1 MEKERGTIGIV
12 MRPFRFKSALVIVI
26 MGCLLL
32 SFLFL
37 LVPQAALAQ
46 EGLWSYSN
54 PTWAMTYIHSGGSWN
69 VSQDHSHSYTGKN
82 LSETFTHFLRAN
94 ASGGESIILDTWS
107 VTPASYGSQL
117 STGTAIGY
125 DSLGTEGQLT
135 VREGTGVGFYSRD
148 IGCLDA
154 SVGSQVTLTQ
164 GIAHSNTRAEKGIDY
179 DFSSQGKGSVA
190 VGCNAVPISSN
201 SHGTYSQ
208 HITADGEFNI
218 YYSAD
223 ISLRANPSCPFGG
236 AP

>member
-1 MEKERGTIGIV
+1 MKEERIIGIV
-12 MRPFRFKSALVIVI
+12 I
-26 MGCLLL
+26 LLL
-32 SFLFL
+32 SFLLF
-37 LVPQAALAQ
+37 PQAALAQ
-46 EGLWSYSN
+46 DGMGTHSS
-54 PTWAMTYIHSGGSWN
+54 PMWAITYIQSSGSWN

-82 LSETFTHFLRAN
+82 LSKTFTHSLRAN
-94 ASGGESIILDTWS
+94 AYGGESVILDTWS
-107 VTPASYGSQL
+107 VLPASYGGHL

-135 VREGTGVGFYSRD
+135 AREGTVVGIYSKD

-154 SVGSQVTLTQ
+154 SVGSQVALTQ
-164 GIAHSNTRAEKGIDY
+164 GIAHSSTRAEKGIDY
-179 DFSSQGKGSVA
+179 DFSSQGTGSVE

-223 ISLRANPSCPFGG
+223 ISLRGNPSCPFGG

>member
-12 MRPFRFKSALVIVI
+12 MRPFGFKSVLAIVI
-26 MGCLLL
+26 TGCLLL

-46 EGLWSYSN
+46 EGLWN
-54 PTWAMTYIHSGGSWN
+54 IHSYGSWN
-69 VSQDHSHSYTGKN
+69 VSQDHSHYSYTGRN
-82 LSETFTHFLRAN
+82 LSEVFTHSLRAN
-94 ASGGESIILDTWS
+94 ASGGESVILDTWS
-107 VTPASYGSQL
+107 VTPASYGSLL

-135 VREGTGVGFYSRD
+135 VREGTVVGFYSRD

-164 GIAHSNTRAEKGIDY
+164 GIAHSRTKAEKGIDY
-179 DFSSQGKGSVA
+179 DFSSQGKGSVE

-218 YYSAD
+218 YYSVD
-223 ISLRANPSCPFGG
+223 ISLRANPLCPFGG

>member
-12 MRPFRFKSALVIVI
+12 MRPFRFRLVLAKVI

-54 PTWAMTYIHSGGSWN
+54 PTWAITYIHSGGSWN

-82 LSETFTHFLRAN
+82 LSKTFTHFLRAN

-135 VREGTGVGFYSRD
+135 GREGTVVGIYSRD

-179 DFSSQGKGSVA
+179 DFSSQGK
-190 VGCNAVPISSN
+190 
-201 SHGTYSQ
+201 
-208 HITADGEFNI
+208 
-218 YYSAD
+218 
-223 ISLRANPSCPFGG
+223 
-236 AP
+236 

>member
-1 MEKERGTIGIV
+1 MEKERRIIGIV
-12 MRPFRFKSALVIVI
+12 RRTFRSALAKVIV
-26 MGCLLL
+26 GCLLL
-32 SFLFL
+32 SFLFLFL

-54 PTWAMTYIHSGGSWN
+54 PTWAITYIHSGGSWN

-164 GIAHSNTRAEKGIDY
+164 GIAHSSTRAEKGIDY

-218 YYSAD
+218 YYSAV
-223 ISLRANPSCPFGG
+223 ISLRENPSCPFGG

>member
-1 MEKERGTIGIV
+1 MKEGWIIGIG
-12 MRPFRFKSALVIVI
+12 MRTFRFKFKSVLVIVT

-32 SFLFL
+32 SFLL
-37 LVPQAALAQ
+37 LPQAALAQ
-46 EGLWSYSN
+46 EGLWNHSS
-54 PTWAMTYIHSGGSWN
+54 PTWAITYIHSGGSWN
-69 VSQDHSHSYTGKN
+69 VSQDHSHYSYTEKN
-82 LSETFTHFLRAN
+82 LSKTFTHFLYAN
-94 ASGGESIILDTWS
+94 ASGGESVILDTWS
-107 VTPASYGSQL
+107 VTPSSYGSQL

-135 VREGTGVGFYSRD
+135 TREGTVVGIYSRD

-164 GIAHSNTRAEKGIDY
+164 GIAHSSTRAEKGIDY
-179 DFSSQGKGSVA
+179 DFSAQGKGSVE

-223 ISLRANPSCPFGG
+223 ISLRGNPSCPFGG